1 MNAIERVAVSSIAVP
16 SAPTIVGANTVDQ
29 HPETVKLWIDG
40 ILQCE
45 CHCKD
50 RLVSVL
56 VEESL
61 LMEFAQ
67 LYPEFTVSVFEFD
80 SGELIRET
88 VHRRGVDVIS
98 EFGDLAS

>member
-1 MNAIERVAVSSIAVP
+1 MNAIEKTIVSSITAGM
-16 SAPTIVGANTVDQ
+16 ATAATTGDAAET
-29 HPETVKLWIDG
+29 PETVKLWING

-45 CHCKD
+45 CQCHN

-56 VEESL
+56 VEEAL